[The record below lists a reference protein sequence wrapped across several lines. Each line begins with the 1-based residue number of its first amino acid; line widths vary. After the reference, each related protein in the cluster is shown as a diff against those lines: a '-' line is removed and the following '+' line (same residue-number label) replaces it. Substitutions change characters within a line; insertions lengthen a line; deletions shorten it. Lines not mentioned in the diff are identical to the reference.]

1 MTGTGSKALAMMALS
16 VVIMTGGQAQTASKG
31 REDGIHV
38 HGYWTIKVSEP
49 DGKIVRHVEFENSL
63 AQNTGGAFLMA
74 LLTGQST
81 ASSLAIG
88 LVAHFG
94 QGGAI
99 SAICNHVT
107 YFDWNLDYGCAIA
120 SSGGQFYA
128 SCIDVNGCFTGL
140 TVTLPTATLS
150 NNQWVISGITL
161 SGQMTAEASATIA
174 GVMSLFLTCTNGVCP
189 TDRISSDY
197 SDDVSRQRLCAGQCC
212 CPIRH
217 AADFCALRDIE
228 LWWERPAT
236 VRHPGSR
243 RAVGVSFRD
252 YQLPVNRPRWRTQ
265 NIRRLRR

>member
-99 SAICNHVT
+99 SAICNHVA

-189 TDRISSDY
+189 TVQN
-197 SDDVSRQRLCAGQCC
+197 VSPLTAFPPIIQTMYPDNGFAPVNAVAPFGMPLTSALFATSNCGGNGQPQCVIPVVAGQ
-212 CPIRH
+212 
-217 AADFCALRDIE
+217 L
-228 LWWERPAT
+228 
-236 VRHPGSR
+236 
-243 RAVGVSFRD
+243 VSASVTISF
-252 YQLPVNRPRWRTQ
+252 Q
-265 NIRRLRR
+265 